1 MITIHNLT
9 NFVVSEVFL
18 KRVAKVVLKG
28 ENVMKKELSVVLV
41 KPEEIK
47 KVNNIYRKK
56 NKPTDVLSFEGAE
69 NNLGEVLICPSVVK
83 GNSEKNKLNF
93 QEEISF
99 VLIHGILHLL
109 GYDHE
114 GSKAQEKKMEQK
126 QEYYLTRI

>member
-1 MITIHNLT
+1 
-9 NFVVSEVFL
+9 
-18 KRVAKVVLKG
+18 
-28 ENVMKKELSVVLV
+28 MKKELSVVLV